1 MRSLGNGKRVHHRVL
16 PDLVKQLLNDSDH
29 PLVIIET
36 GCIRNLNE
44 GTDSTL
50 LISSVLK
57 DSGQFYTFELEP
69 DHIEI
74 CKELCGE
81 NNAYINY
88 VQGDSVTNL
97 REYVRSGKLE
107 KIDLA
112 FLDSVN
118 DGDHIWKEFKEVEAQ
133 IQPGGYV
140 VVDDVLWADK
150 GRVILPFL
158 EQSPDWETEVYN
170 YENGMVVARR
180 L

>member
-1 MRSLGNGKRVHHRVL
+1 MRSMGNGKRVHHRVL
-16 PDLVKQLLNDSDH
+16 PDLVTQLVSNSVR
-29 PLVIIET
+29 PVVIIET

-57 DSGQFYTFELEP
+57 DRGQFYTFELDPE
-69 DHIEI
+69 HIEI

-81 NNAYINY
+81 NNDYINY
-88 VQGDSVTNL
+88 VQGDSVVNL
-97 REYVRSGKLE
+97 KDYVKSGKLE

-118 DGDHIWKEFKEVEAQ
+118 DGDHIWKEFEAVESQ
-133 IQPGGYV
+133 IGPGGYV

-158 EQSPDWETEVYN
+158 EKSPVWETEVYN